1 MSKKTTQTLPKPEH
15 FDLETEMA
23 VLGSILVS
31 CNHANEVMD
40 TLSEIIT
47 YEMFYTKFHQQV
59 FLIMTFL
66 WKSNSDISLITMLD
80 HAKEFEIEGVDG
92 KSILI
97 LASKSFL
104 LGSTIQGAKIIKR
117 MHTERNIIALTESI
131 QNLAKTESHMES
143 QILEIEKEID
153 TFKNQKEGIQI
164 KSMSNQLDNWLKIKE
179 EDPKPR
185 ISFGLSEFEEKKV
198 SMSEGHLV
206 ILAARPKVGKTSL
219 SLVAS
224 LNVSQTKKVLY
235 FSLEMTEM
243 EILDRIIAYKANLN
257 PSITSYFGKDQTHS
271 KKEILE
277 AIQELK
283 KDKIDI
289 IADPTI
295 DIWRINSICKRENK
309 KEKLGLIVIDQLSH
323 IKTNGQF
330 DNRQNNIA
338 AYDYIVK
345 NLKALA
351 LETKCPIMLL
361 HQINR
366 AVENRDDK
374 KPQMQDLKDCGTV
387 EECADLLLLMSKDEK
402 KTENQVHIS
411 VVNRHGSSCEINLN
425 WDKKLAKINSKSL
438 KN

>member
-23 VLGSILVS
+23 FLGSILVS
-31 CNHANEVMD
+31 GSHANKVMD
-40 TLSEIIT
+40 KLTDIT

-59 FLIMTFL
+59 FLIFVML
-66 WKSNSDISLITMLD
+66 WQTNSEISTITVVD
-80 HAKEFEIEGVDG
+80 YAKQFDIEGVDQY
-92 KSILI
+92 SILS
-97 LASKSFL
+97 LAAKSSL
-104 LGSTIQGAKIIKR
+104 LSGMKAGEDIIKR
-117 MHTERNIIALTESI
+117 MHSERNIIALSQNI
-131 QNLAKTESHMES
+131 QNLAKNEAQMENNV
-143 QILEIEKEID
+143 LEIEKEID
-153 TFKNQKEGIQI
+153 IFKNQKEGIQI
-164 KSMSNQLDNWLKIKE
+164 KSMSNLLDNWLNTKE
-179 EDPKPR
+179 EDPKPAT
-185 ISFGLSEFEEKKV
+185 SFGLSEFEEKNV

-224 LNVSQTKKVLY
+224 LNICQTKKVLY